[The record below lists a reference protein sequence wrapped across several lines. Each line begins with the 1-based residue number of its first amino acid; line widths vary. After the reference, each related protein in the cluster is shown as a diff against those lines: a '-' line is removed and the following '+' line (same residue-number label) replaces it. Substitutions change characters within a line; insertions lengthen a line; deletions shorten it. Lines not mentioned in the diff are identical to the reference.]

1 MMCVVEWCSHDL
13 GESASHDSSVYLFYK
28 VACSRTQQCGGHAC
42 IHGCLHLKAAIPRYP
57 PQIADSAKKFGLLQ
71 FGLSAFSPSPLA
83 IGWVARTFNFYLFPA
98 VADGQC
104 RRFLCE
110 VGAASTASRTS
121 RIFWF
126 S

>member
-1 MMCVVEWCSHDL
+1 M
-13 GESASHDSSVYLFYK
+13 SHDSSGYLFYK
-28 VACSRTQQCGGHAC
+28 VGCSRTQRRGGHAC
-42 IHGCLHLKAAIPRYP
+42 IYGCQHLNAVIPP
-57 PQIADSAKKFGLLQ
+57 CPSQIADSAKKFGLLQ